1 MILVINKIDCVP
13 SDCMEWAEKYIN
25 SFSKH
30 VLTSAITGQGI
41 QGLETA
47 ILDIVGLNKSSV
59 GSRRWTVNQVSYLYI
74 SVCVLFFYFH
84 NCIVIS
90 CLLRFEGRKYI
101 HFGSD

>member
-13 SDCMEWAEKYIN
+13 SDCMEWVKKYIN

-30 VLTSAITGQGI
+30 VLTSAVTGQGI

-47 ILDIVGLNKSSV
+47 ILEIVGLNKNSV

-74 SVCVLFFYFH
+74 SMCVWFFTS
-84 NCIVIS
+84 IIA
-90 CLLRFEGRKYI
+90 LLSLVY
-101 HFGSD
+101 SDLKVENAFTLD